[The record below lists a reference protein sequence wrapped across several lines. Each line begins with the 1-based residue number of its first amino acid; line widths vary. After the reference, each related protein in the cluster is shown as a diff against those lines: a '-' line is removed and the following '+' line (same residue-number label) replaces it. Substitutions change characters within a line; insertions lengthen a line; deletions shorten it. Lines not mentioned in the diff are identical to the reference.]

1 MGLPGEATL
10 RAVMRSCYP
19 KQVMLPTSLSTPA
32 NQQDWSDEGSQK
44 GTVRDE
50 NHSREGKS
58 RNEDSLQKHSQD
70 RGPSA
75 AVWVD
80 DLVMSN

>member
-1 MGLPGEATL
+1 MI
-10 RAVMRSCYP
+10 
-19 KQVMLPTSLSTPA
+19 PTSLSTPA
-32 NQQDWSDEGSQK
+32 NQQAWRDEGSQK

-58 RNEDSLQKHSQD
+58 RNEDSLQKLSQD